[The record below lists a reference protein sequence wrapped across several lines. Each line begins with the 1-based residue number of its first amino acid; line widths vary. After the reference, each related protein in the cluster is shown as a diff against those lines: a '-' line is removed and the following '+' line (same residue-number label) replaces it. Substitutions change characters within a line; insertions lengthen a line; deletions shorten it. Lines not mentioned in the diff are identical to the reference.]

1 MKMKTKQEAALAK
14 HRTTSQRRLLLDI
27 MHSAEGHLD
36 ADELYRRA
44 RERKDRLS
52 LSTVYR
58 NLQLFKKLG
67 LVEEHHFEEGRHCY
81 ELKPSVEHHH
91 LICLGCGRVE
101 EFTCPETQYMKEK
114 VAKDKNFKIIS
125 TEVRM
130 TGFCSACR
138 RKKRGES

>member
-1 MKMKTKQEAALAK
+1 MRMKSNQKSALAE

-27 MHSAEGHLD
+27 MHTAEGHLD
-36 ADELYRRA
+36 ADEIYRRA
-44 RERKDRLS
+44 REKKARLS

-67 LVEEHHFEEGRHCY
+67 VVEEHHFEEGRHCY
-81 ELKPSVEHHH
+81 EVKPAVEHHH

-101 EFTCPETQYMKEK
+101 EFICPETQYMKEK
-114 VAKDKNFKIIS
+114 VAKDKNFNIVS

-130 TGFCSACR
+130 TGFCAACR
-138 RKKRGES
+138 RRKKDKF